1 MLINDI
7 DISKLKHKLQP
18 SELRFVTNKNW
29 STVALENFEAFL
41 QDHAACERK
50 AAASA
55 MSLIAKFPTRITMV
69 DTLGKL
75 AQEEL
80 EHFQQ
85 VFTLLRDRGWGLG
98 SPPKDHYVNLL
109 RKEVRHSPD
118 EHFMDLLLVSGLI
131 EARSCERFALMA
143 DALQTQNPQLSEFY
157 DQLARV
163 EARHNILFV
172 RLAHGYL
179 NGDEVDNRLDQ
190 LLDIEAKIV
199 ESLPVNGLVH

>member
-1 MLINDI
+1 MLVNDI
-7 DISKLKHKLQP
+7 DVSLLKHKLVP
-18 SELRFVTNKNW
+18 SELRTRTRPEW
-29 STVALENFEAFL
+29 SAVALQNFKAFL

-55 MSLIAKFPTRITMV
+55 MSLIAKFPHRITLV

-85 VFTLLRDRGWGLG
+85 VFLLLRDRGWDLG
-98 SPPKDHYVNLL
+98 TPPKDHYVNLL
-109 RKEVRHSPD
+109 RKEVRHAPD
-118 EHFMDLLLVSGLI
+118 EHFMDMLLISGLI
-131 EARSCERFALMA
+131 EARSCERFELMA
-143 DALQTQNPQLSEFY
+143 TALETREPELATFY

-179 NGDEVDNRLDQ
+179 NGDAVDARLDQ

-199 ESLPVNGLVH
+199 DSLPCNGLVH

>member
-1 MLINDI
+1 MLANDI
-7 DISKLKHKLQP
+7 DVSALKHKLHP
-18 SELRFVTNKNW
+18 SELRSRTKAEW
-29 STVALENFEAFL
+29 APLALGNFKAFL

-55 MSLIAKFPTRITMV
+55 MSLIAKFPHRITMV

-85 VFTLLRDRGWGLG
+85 VFMLLRDRGWDLG
-98 SPPKDHYVNLL
+98 TPPKDTYVNLL
-109 RKEVRHSPD
+109 RKQVRHSPD

-131 EARSCERFALMA
+131 EARSCERFELIAAALI
-143 DALQTQNPQLSEFY
+143 PQHPELAAFY

-179 NGDEVDNRLDQ
+179 TPEKVDVRLDE
-190 LLDIEAKIV
+190 LLDIEAQIV
-199 ESLPVNGLVH
+199 NDLPVTGLVH

>member
-7 DISKLKHKLQP
+7 DVSQLKHKLHP
-18 SELRFVTNKNW
+18 SELRSATSAAW
-29 STVALENFEAFL
+29 ADLALGNFEAFL

-55 MSLIAKFPTRITMV
+55 MSLIAKFPHRITMV

-85 VFTLLRDRGWGLG
+85 VFIMLRNRGWGLG
-98 SPPKDHYVNLL
+98 TPPKDVYVNAL
-109 RKEVRHSPD
+109 RKLVRHSPD
-118 EHFMDLLLVSGLI
+118 EHFMDMLLVSGLI
-131 EARSCERFALMA
+131 EARSCERFELMA
-143 DALQTQNPQLSEFY
+143 SALETRDTELATFY

-179 NGDEVDNRLDQ
+179 PGGQVDARLDE
-190 LLDIEAKIV
+190 LLDLEAAIV
-199 ESLPVNGLVH
+199 NSLPVTGLVH